1 MNIKTIPLELV
12 LPTVSLTDAIGFVGV
27 LLILAAYFLL
37 QTERL
42 STQQLSYQVL
52 NGLGAALVLVSLCFT
67 FNLSA
72 FIIEIAWLLISL
84 YGAAKILS
92 STKTTE

>member
-1 MNIKTIPLELV
+1 MNIKLIPLELG

-27 LLILAAYFLL
+27 LLILTAYFLL

-42 STQQLSYQVL
+42 STQQLSYQIL

-72 FIIEIAWLLISL
+72 FIIEIVWLLISL